1 MSIVP
6 FGKSKYRD
14 GIENIELFNSEDCKK
29 IIEDVSVWQ
38 DKFLKK
44 YGTRFCF
51 LSDEFYVTAGIET
64 PNDEF
69 YEGYPQYEN
78 GVGMF
83 TLTKKEFYEYYNTVE
98 GDDKVRNVSIATG
111 KIAYDFIYSLSCA
124 IMKKYVNTK
133 INVYAIEND
142 FFGRTITVSGLITG
156 SDIIS
161 QLKNKDLGTTLFVSE
176 SCIREGENCFLDD
189 VTMSDVEKELNVK
202 VVAAK
207 SEEAGLFKE
216 ILKVEEN

>member
-1 MSIVP
+1 
-6 FGKSKYRD
+6 
-14 GIENIELFNSEDCKK
+14 
-29 IIEDVSVWQ
+29 
-38 DKFLKK
+38 
-44 YGTRFCF
+44 
-51 LSDEFYVTAGIET
+51 
-64 PNDEF
+64 
-69 YEGYPQYEN
+69 
-78 GVGMF
+78 MF